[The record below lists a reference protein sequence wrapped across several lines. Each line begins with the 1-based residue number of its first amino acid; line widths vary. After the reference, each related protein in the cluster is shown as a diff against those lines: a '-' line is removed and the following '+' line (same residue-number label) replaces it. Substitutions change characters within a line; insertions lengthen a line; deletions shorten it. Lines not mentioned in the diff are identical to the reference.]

1 MFLVITSTAKLEH
14 TYGQNQKQVLKIS
27 EQKIKEEEQR
37 NFFKIPS
44 SLLLQYNTKSK
55 NRVPKN
61 KTKKKKKKES
71 YMLNE
76 ITKIN
81 RLTATGHAIPFFMYG
96 F

>member
-55 NRVPKN
+55 NRVPKIIIIIII
-61 KTKKKKKKES
+61 KEKGI
-71 YMLNE
+71 LHVE
-76 ITKIN
+76 
-81 RLTATGHAIPFFMYG
+81 
-96 F
+96 